1 MPVPGRVKKLQQLQ
15 DSNVYQLTNK
25 CLITSSPATL
35 ALKLDWKCKYFNCY
49 RERERENS
57 KSHLFRSV
65 NPGLLLV
72 LLYTWFALVSFIKL
86 TVIVGRELG
95 LDIEEEEEIP
105 FYPFRFIE

>member
-1 MPVPGRVKKLQQLQ
+1 M
-15 DSNVYQLTNK
+15 
-25 CLITSSPATL
+25 
-35 ALKLDWKCKYFNCY
+35 
-49 RERERENS
+49 
-57 KSHLFRSV
+57 FRSV

-72 LLYTWFALVSFIKL
+72 ILYTWFALVSFIKL

>member
-1 MPVPGRVKKLQQLQ
+1 MKAQQTE
-15 DSNVYQLTNK
+15 DTSVYQLTNMF
-25 CLITSSPATL
+25 LGTSSPATL